1 MSNPNLEQISAA
13 QQANADV
20 ALAIV
25 RAAFNGIERLTALNI
40 AATRD
45 FLSNSLSNTQ
55 QILSAKD
62 AGSVAKLNGDLAQP
76 NLEKLM
82 EYSRNV
88 FELTSELQK
97 EVSSVI
103 EAQYGTFAKNTAGI
117 VEKATAGAPVGGDV
131 FAAALKSVLKAS
143 NQAFEQL
150 NSVSKQLTDIAE
162 ANLQVATKSTAT
174 KAPAK
179 SATAAAAKKAAAK

>member
-1 MSNPNLEQISAA
+1 MSNPNFEQIAAA
-13 QQANADV
+13 QQANTDV
-20 ALAIV
+20 MLAVV

-40 AATRD
+40 SATRD
-45 FLSNSLSNTQ
+45 FLSNSLANTQ
-55 QILSAKD
+55 QLLAAKD
-62 AGSVAKLNGDLAQP
+62 AGSVAKLNSELSQP

-82 EYSRNV
+82 DYSRSV

-97 EVSSVI
+97 EVSSVL
-103 EAQYGTFAKNTAGI
+103 EAQYGNFAKNTAGL
-117 VEKATAGAPVGGDV
+117 VDKATASAPVGGDI
-131 FAAALKSVLKAS
+131 FAAAMKSVLDAS

-162 ANLQVATKSTAT
+162 SNLQTATKSTAV

>member
-131 FAAALKSVLKAS
+131 FAAALKSVLNAS

>member
-62 AGSVAKLNGDLAQP
+62 AGSVAKLNGNLAQP

-131 FAAALKSVLKAS
+131 FAAALKSVLNAS